1 MKKLLTMLGTFV
13 CVFAMIFAA
22 ACAPKDPGTDGPG
35 DDTNPTPETAT
46 YKTEYYL
53 EGDDG
58 YALAAEYGETLTG
71 EVGKT
76 VTIERKQI
84 DGYVFE
90 SSHPDSVVR
99 GTVTADGSLV
109 LKAYYSMDYTG
120 RVTFSSE
127 YEDNAVDLLKD
138 GTLQLEV
145 KVMVNGEEV
154 TEGVTYASSDP
165 YVSVDEDGMMEGRM
179 RGESDITVSYKNVS
193 ETFHATVYDAFID
206 SEEDWWAV
214 YDHLSYWY
222 KFTDD
227 VTLTDGGQV
236 EHFTVADDPATEDV
250 NEAVNGYEVNHS
262 FTGVIDGGGHTLT
275 WQGSRLFHWLAGAT
289 IRNIT
294 LDASNGFYWGSVI
307 AFSMEANSL
316 IENVTV
322 NAAFNTAVCMRAPSA
337 DLWIK
342 CGGNQSKTGNGGMF
356 GVIYNSTVRNCT
368 LNLDLSGITDRA
380 PDGQPM
386 SFGGIAYQAEN
397 GCVIDQCT
405 VICADEAVTKM
416 VEYDVSGTI
425 VTDCEVVRP
434 EMAQYKVEYYLD
446 GAIDSSRTQTL
457 EAEVGETVTVTPAAI
472 AGYAFDED
480 NENNVLSGT
489 VAADDSLVLKLYYT
503 KSDITFETD
512 TPAAFEMEAGVKQTL
527 EVTVK
532 EGDTVVSEGIT
543 YSSEDEAIA
552 KVSATGEVTAV
563 KGGTVT
569 VTVSYAG
576 ASKEF
581 EVTVWDGLIA
591 EEADWWAIYENE
603 TTLAGRYKLTT
614 DVTLTKVLANNTE
627 DFGENP
633 HTLHHTFTGVIDGD
647 GYTLTYN
654 SGAADGSKLF
664 DAFNGRMENIVL
676 NAGQGFYWGAPLAC
690 WMTGATLTDV
700 TLTAV
705 FIRNN
710 SYRFADAFLE
720 LDGMGAFGVFVEN
733 CTIENCTVNVSFS
746 GDALG
751 AVSYYS
757 GIAYQLTNS
766 TVTNVTVNST
776 AEIGLY
782 ATEAGTNT
790 VTGSKVVVDDG
801 FTLIE
806 NEDDFWAIYTDA
818 SSLAGSYRLADN
830 LTLTKTYGEMVGNER
845 NETFSGIL
853 DGDGHTLTYNA
864 GVDGS
869 RLFYLVTGTIQ
880 NITLNAGEGFY
891 LGSAVAF
898 QLTNATIKDVT
909 VTATFN
915 RNDTSQIAGGVTLA
929 APGSGGLAVWISNST
944 VENCTINLTLE
955 ETATADYYSGIA
967 YDVSGSTFTNVTVKC
982 ATQLGL
988 YKSGT
993 AASEE
998 NVKFDLLSSEDD
1010 GFTLIENEDDFWAI
1024 YTDASSLAGSYRL
1037 ADDLTLT
1044 KTYGE
1049 MVGNERNET
1058 FSGILDGDG
1067 HTLTY
1072 NAGVD
1077 GSRLFY
1083 LVTGTIQNITL
1094 NAGEGFYLGSAVAF
1108 QLTNATIKDV
1118 TVTATFNRNDTSQIA
1133 GGVTLAAP
1141 GSGGLAVWVNR
1152 STVENC
1158 TINLTLTGTATADYY
1173 GGIAFDITDTNLK
1186 DVTVKSATQL
1196 SLYKSGTAASETNVN
1211 FELITA

>member
-1 MKKLLTMLGTFV
+1 MKKLLTMLGSFICV
-13 CVFAMIFAA
+13 CAMIFAA
-22 ACAPKDPGTDGPG
+22 ACTPEDPGTDQPG
-35 DDTNPTPETAT
+35 DTPETAT

-58 YALAAEYGETLTG
+58 NYALSAEHGETLTG
-71 EVGKT
+71 DVGST
-76 VTIERKQI
+76 VTIDRKEI
-84 DGYVFE
+84 EGYVFE
-90 SSHPDSVVR
+90 SSNPNNVVR
-99 GTVTADGSLV
+99 GTVAADGSLV
-109 LKAYYSMDYTG
+109 LKAYYSLDYTG
-120 RVTFSSE
+120 KVTFVSE
-127 YEDNAVDLLKD
+127 YEDNVVDILKD
-138 GTLQLEV
+138 SETQLEV
-145 KVMVNGEEV
+145 KVMVNGEEM
-154 TEGVTYASSDP
+154 TEGVTYESSDP
-165 YVSVDEDGMMEGRM
+165 YVSIDENGMMEGRM
-179 RGESDITVSYKNVS
+179 RGESDITVTYKNVS

-236 EHFTVADDPATEDV
+236 EHFTVADDPDTPDV

-262 FTGVIDGGGHTLT
+262 FTGLIDGGGHTLT

-307 AFSMEANSL
+307 AFSMEGGSL

-322 NAAFNTAVCMRAPSA
+322 NVAFNTAVCMRAATPS
-337 DLWIK
+337 LWIK
-342 CGGNQSKTGNGGMF
+342 CGGNEGKTGNGGMF
-356 GVIYNSTVRNCT
+356 GVIYASTVRNCT
-368 LNLDLSGITDRA
+368 VNMDLSGITDRA
-380 PDGQPM
+380 PDGQPV
-386 SFGGIAYQAEN
+386 SIGGIAYQAEN

-489 VAADDSLVLKLYYT
+489 VAADDSLVLKVYYT

-581 EVTVWDGLIA
+581 EVTVWDGYIA
-591 EEADWWAIYENE
+591 EE
-603 TTLAGRYKLTT
+603 
-614 DVTLTKVLANNTE
+614 
-627 DFGENP
+627 
-633 HTLHHTFTGVIDGD
+633 
-647 GYTLTYN
+647 
-654 SGAADGSKLF
+654 
-664 DAFNGRMENIVL
+664 
-676 NAGQGFYWGAPLAC
+676 
-690 WMTGATLTDV
+690 
-700 TLTAV
+700 
-705 FIRNN
+705 
-710 SYRFADAFLE
+710 
-720 LDGMGAFGVFVEN
+720 
-733 CTIENCTVNVSFS
+733 
-746 GDALG
+746 
-751 AVSYYS
+751 
-757 GIAYQLTNS
+757 
-766 TVTNVTVNST
+766 
-776 AEIGLY
+776 
-782 ATEAGTNT
+782 
-790 VTGSKVVVDDG
+790 
-801 FTLIE
+801 
-806 NEDDFWAIYTDA
+806 
-818 SSLAGSYRLADN
+818 
-830 LTLTKTYGEMVGNER
+830 
-845 NETFSGIL
+845 

-944 VENCTINLTLE
+944 VENCTINLTLSGD
-955 ETATADYYSGIA
+955 ATAAYYAGIA
-967 YDVSGSTFTNVTVKC
+967 YDIAGSTLTDVTVKC
-982 ATQLGL
+982 ATQLDL
-988 YKSGT
+988 YK
-993 AASEE
+993 
-998 NVKFDLLSSEDD
+998 
-1010 GFTLIENEDDFWAI
+1010 
-1024 YTDASSLAGSYRL
+1024 
-1037 ADDLTLT
+1037 
-1044 KTYGE
+1044 
-1049 MVGNERNET
+1049 
-1058 FSGILDGDG
+1058 
-1067 HTLTY
+1067 
-1072 NAGVD
+1072 
-1077 GSRLFY
+1077 
-1083 LVTGTIQNITL
+1083 
-1094 NAGEGFYLGSAVAF
+1094 
-1108 QLTNATIKDV
+1108 
-1118 TVTATFNRNDTSQIA
+1118 TS
-1133 GGVTLAAP
+1133 TP
-1141 GSGGLAVWVNR
+1141 
-1152 STVENC
+1152 
-1158 TINLTLTGTATADYY
+1158 
-1173 GGIAFDITDTNLK
+1173 
-1186 DVTVKSATQL
+1186 
-1196 SLYKSGTAASETNVN
+1196 ASETNVN

>member
-1 MKKLLTMLGTFV
+1 MKKLLTMLGSFICV
-13 CVFAMIFAA
+13 CAMIFAA
-22 ACAPKDPGTDGPG
+22 ACTPEDSGTDQPG
-35 DDTNPTPETAT
+35 DNTPETAT

-58 YALAAEYGETLTG
+58 NYALSAEHGETLTG
-71 EVGKT
+71 DVGST
-76 VTIERKQI
+76 VTIDRKEI
-84 DGYVFE
+84 EGYVFE
-90 SSHPDSVVR
+90 SSNPNNVVR
-99 GTVTADGSLV
+99 GTVAADGSLV
-109 LKAYYSMDYTG
+109 LKAYYSLDYTG
-120 RVTFSSE
+120 KVTFVSE
-127 YEDNAVDLLKD
+127 YEDNVVDILKD
-138 GTLQLEV
+138 SETQLEV

-154 TEGVTYASSDP
+154 TEGVTYESSDP
-165 YVSVDEDGMMEGRM
+165 YVSIDENGMMDGRM
-179 RGESDITVSYKNVS
+179 RGESDITVTYKNVS
-193 ETFHATVYDAFID
+193 ETYHATVYDAFID

-222 KFTDD
+222 KFTAD

-236 EHFTVADDPATEDV
+236 EHFSVVDDPDTSDV
-250 NEAVNGYEVNHS
+250 DETVNGYLVNHS
-262 FTGVIDGGGHTLT
+262 FTGLIDGGGYTLT

-446 GAIDSSRTQTL
+446 GAIDDSRTQTL

-489 VAADDSLVLKLYYT
+489 VAADDSLVLKVYYT

-532 EGDTVVSEGIT
+532 EGNTVVSEGIT
-543 YSSEDEAIA
+543 YSSEDETIA

-581 EVTVWDGLIA
+581 EVTVWDGYIA

-603 TTLAGRYKLTT
+603 TTLAGRYKLTA
-614 DVTLTKVLANNTE
+614 DVTLTKVLAGNTE

-633 HTLHHTFTGVIDGD
+633 HTLNHTFTGYLFGN
-647 GYTLTYN
+647 GKKLTYN
-654 SGAADGSKLF
+654 YGSESGSKLF
-664 DAFNGRMENIVL
+664 TSFSGRMENIVL
-676 NAGQGFYWGAPLAC
+676 DAGQGYYWGAAVAYFIED
-690 WMTGATLTDV
+690 ATLKDV
-700 TLTAV
+700 QLTAV
-705 FIRNN
+705 FNRTNTYWWANDFIVAPG
-710 SYRFADAFLE
+710 S
-720 LDGMGAFGVFVEN
+720 GAYGVWVSDSTFEN
-733 CTIENCTVNVSFS
+733 CTANVSFE
-746 GDALG
+746 GEALN
-751 AVSYYS
+751 AVGYYS
-757 GIAYQLTNS
+757 GVAYELKDCTLTNVV
-766 TVTNVTVNST
+766 VTST
-776 AEIGLY
+776 ADIKLY
-782 ATEAGTNT
+782 ATEVGTNT
-790 VTGSKVVVDDG
+790 VTGSQVIVDDG

-806 NEDDFWAIYTDA
+806 D
-818 SSLAGSYRLADN
+818 
-830 LTLTKTYGEMVGNER
+830 
-845 NETFSGIL
+845 
-853 DGDGHTLTYNA
+853 
-864 GVDGS
+864 
-869 RLFYLVTGTIQ
+869 
-880 NITLNAGEGFY
+880 
-891 LGSAVAF
+891 
-898 QLTNATIKDVT
+898 
-909 VTATFN
+909 
-915 RNDTSQIAGGVTLA
+915 
-929 APGSGGLAVWISNST
+929 
-944 VENCTINLTLE
+944 
-955 ETATADYYSGIA
+955 
-967 YDVSGSTFTNVTVKC
+967 
-982 ATQLGL
+982 
-988 YKSGT
+988 
-993 AASEE
+993 
-998 NVKFDLLSSEDD
+998 
-1010 GFTLIENEDDFWAI
+1010 EDDFWAI

-1037 ADDLTLT
+1037 ADDLTLS
-1044 KTYGE
+1044 KSSVEKFGYGT
-1049 MVGNERNET
+1049 NHT

-1067 HTLTY
+1067 HTLTW
-1072 NAGVD
+1072 NV
-1077 GSRLFY
+1077 GSPNGARLFHS
-1083 LVTGTIQNITL
+1083 VTGTIQNI
-1094 NAGEGFYLGSAVAF
+1094 NFDAGQGFYWGSAISY
-1108 QLTNATIKDV
+1108 TMDGATIRNV
-1118 TVTATFNRNDTSQIA
+1118 TLTATFVANETHQSIPGDEYFLA
-1133 GGVTLAAP
+1133 G

>member
-1 MKKLLTMLGTFV
+1 MKKLLTMLGSFICV
-13 CVFAMIFAA
+13 CAMIFAA
-22 ACAPKDPGTDGPG
+22 ACTPEDPGTDQPG
-35 DDTNPTPETAT
+35 DNTPETAT

-58 YALAAEYGETLTG
+58 NYALSAEHGETLTG
-71 EVGKT
+71 DVGST
-76 VTIERKQI
+76 VTIDRKEI
-84 DGYVFE
+84 EGYVFE
-90 SSHPDSVVR
+90 SSNPNNVVR
-99 GTVTADGSLV
+99 GTVAADGSLV
-109 LKAYYSMDYTG
+109 LKAYYSLDYTG
-120 RVTFSSE
+120 KVTFVSE
-127 YEDNAVDLLKD
+127 YEDNVVDILKD
-138 GTLQLEV
+138 SETQLEV

-154 TEGVTYASSDP
+154 TDGVTYESSDP
-165 YVSVDEDGMMEGRM
+165 YVSIDENGMMEGRM
-179 RGESDITVSYKNVS
+179 RGESDITVTYKNVS
-193 ETFHATVYDAFID
+193 ETYHATVYDAFID

-222 KFTDD
+222 KFTAD

-236 EHFTVADDPATEDV
+236 EHFTVADDPDTSDV
-250 NEAVNGYEVNHS
+250 DETVNGYLVNHT
-262 FTGVIDGGGHTLT
+262 FTGLIDGGGYTLT
-275 WQGSRLFHWLAGAT
+275 WQGSRLFHWLSGAT

-489 VAADDSLVLKLYYT
+489 VAADDSLVLKVYYT

-543 YSSEDEAIA
+543 YSSEDETIA

-581 EVTVWDGLIA
+581 EVTVWDGII
-591 EEADWWAIYENE
+591 ETEN
-603 TTLAGRYKLTT
+603 
-614 DVTLTKVLANNTE
+614 
-627 DFGENP
+627 
-633 HTLHHTFTGVIDGD
+633 
-647 GYTLTYN
+647 
-654 SGAADGSKLF
+654 
-664 DAFNGRMENIVL
+664 
-676 NAGQGFYWGAPLAC
+676 
-690 WMTGATLTDV
+690 
-700 TLTAV
+700 
-705 FIRNN
+705 
-710 SYRFADAFLE
+710 
-720 LDGMGAFGVFVEN
+720 
-733 CTIENCTVNVSFS
+733 
-746 GDALG
+746 
-751 AVSYYS
+751 
-757 GIAYQLTNS
+757 
-766 TVTNVTVNST
+766 
-776 AEIGLY
+776 
-782 ATEAGTNT
+782 
-790 VTGSKVVVDDG
+790 
-801 FTLIE
+801 
-806 NEDDFWAIYTDA
+806 DFWAIYTDTTTL
-818 SSLAGSYRLADN
+818 SGSYRLADN

-853 DGDGHTLTYNA
+853 DGDGHTLTYNV

-915 RNDTSQIAGGVTLA
+915 RNDTSQIASGVTLA

-955 ETATADYYSGIA
+955 ETAPADYYSGIA

-1010 GFTLIENEDDFWAI
+1010 GFTLIEDEDDFWAI

-1037 ADDLTLT
+1037 ADDLTLS
-1044 KTYGE
+1044 KSSVEKFGYGT
-1049 MVGNERNET
+1049 NHT

-1067 HTLTY
+1067 HTLTW
-1072 NAGVD
+1072 NV
-1077 GSRLFY
+1077 GSPNGARLFHS
-1083 LVTGTIQNITL
+1083 VTGTIQNI
-1094 NAGEGFYLGSAVAF
+1094 NFDAGQGFYWGSAISY
-1108 QLTNATIKDV
+1108 TMDGATIRNV
-1118 TVTATFNRNDTSQIA
+1118 TLTATFVANETHQSIPGDEYFLA
-1133 GGVTLAAP
+1133 G

>member
-1 MKKLLTMLGTFV
+1 MKKLLTMLGSFICV
-13 CVFAMIFAA
+13 CAMIFAA
-22 ACAPKDPGTDGPG
+22 ACTPDDPGTDQPG
-35 DDTNPTPETAT
+35 DNTPETAT

-58 YALAAEYGETLTG
+58 NYALSAEHGETLTG
-71 EVGKT
+71 DVGST
-76 VTIERKQI
+76 VTIDRKEI
-84 DGYVFE
+84 EGYVFE
-90 SSHPDSVVR
+90 SSNPNNVVR
-99 GTVTADGSLV
+99 GTVAADGSLV
-109 LKAYYSMDYTG
+109 LKAYYSLDYTG
-120 RVTFSSE
+120 KVTFVSE
-127 YEDNAVDLLKD
+127 YEDNVVDILKD
-138 GTLQLEV
+138 SETQLEV

-154 TEGVTYASSDP
+154 TDGVTYESSDP
-165 YVSVDEDGMMEGRM
+165 YVSIDENGMMEGRM
-179 RGESDITVSYKNVS
+179 RGESDITVTYKNVS
-193 ETFHATVYDAFID
+193 ETYHATVYDAFID

-222 KFTDD
+222 KFTAD

-236 EHFTVADDPATEDV
+236 EHFTVADDPDTSDV
-250 NEAVNGYEVNHS
+250 DETVNGYLVNHT
-262 FTGVIDGGGHTLT
+262 FTGLIDGGGYTLT
-275 WQGSRLFHWLAGAT
+275 WQGSRLFHWLSGAT

-434 EMAQYKVEYYLD
+434 EMAQYTVEYYLD

-457 EAEVGETVTVTPAAI
+457 EAEVGETVTVTPAVI

-489 VAADDSLVLKLYYT
+489 VAADDSLVLKVYYT

-543 YSSEDEAIA
+543 YSSEDETIA

-581 EVTVWDGLIA
+581 EVTVWDGII
-591 EEADWWAIYENE
+591 ETEN
-603 TTLAGRYKLTT
+603 
-614 DVTLTKVLANNTE
+614 
-627 DFGENP
+627 
-633 HTLHHTFTGVIDGD
+633 
-647 GYTLTYN
+647 
-654 SGAADGSKLF
+654 
-664 DAFNGRMENIVL
+664 
-676 NAGQGFYWGAPLAC
+676 
-690 WMTGATLTDV
+690 
-700 TLTAV
+700 
-705 FIRNN
+705 
-710 SYRFADAFLE
+710 
-720 LDGMGAFGVFVEN
+720 
-733 CTIENCTVNVSFS
+733 
-746 GDALG
+746 
-751 AVSYYS
+751 
-757 GIAYQLTNS
+757 
-766 TVTNVTVNST
+766 
-776 AEIGLY
+776 
-782 ATEAGTNT
+782 
-790 VTGSKVVVDDG
+790 
-801 FTLIE
+801 
-806 NEDDFWAIYTDA
+806 DFWAIYTDKTTL
-818 SSLAGSYRLADN
+818 SGSYKLADD
-830 LTLTKTYGEMVGNER
+830 LTLSQSSVEKFGYEV
-845 NETFSGIL
+845 NETFTGL
-853 DGDGHTLTYNA
+853 LEGGDYTLTWN
-864 GVDGS
+864 VDSDNGS
-869 RLFYLVTGTIQ
+869 RLFYSITGTIQ
-880 NITLNAGEGFY
+880 NIKLNAGRGFY
-891 LGSAVAF
+891 WGSALAY
-898 QLTNATIKDVT
+898 TMTGATLKNIT
-909 VTATFN
+909 LTATVISDEAHQYVEGDPYFN
-915 RNDTSQIAGGVTLA
+915 AKDGAGGF
-929 APGSGGLAVWISNST
+929 SVWASNCT
-944 VENCTINLTLE
+944 IEKCTINLTLGSWN
-955 ETATADYYSGIA
+955 TGSAVYQATANYWSGIA
-967 YDVSGSTFTNVTVKC
+967 YDVSGSTLTDITVVCSEDIAPYKTGTPASETNVTV
-982 ATQLGL
+982 
-988 YKSGT
+988 
-993 AASEE
+993 E
-998 NVKFDLLSSEDD
+998 VDD
-1010 GFTLIENEDDFWAI
+1010 GFTLIEDEDDFWAI

-1037 ADDLTLT
+1037 ADDLTLSQSSVEKFGYQT
-1044 KTYGE
+1044 
-1049 MVGNERNET
+1049 NHT

-1067 HTLTY
+1067 HTLTW
-1072 NAGVD
+1072 NVGAENGA
-1077 GSRLFY
+1077 RLFHS
-1083 LVTGTIQNITL
+1083 VTGTLQNINF
-1094 NAGEGFYLGSAVAF
+1094 NAGNGFYWGSAISY
-1108 QLTNATIKDV
+1108 TMDGATIRNV
-1118 TVTATFNRNDTSQIA
+1118 TLTATFIA
-1133 GGVTLAAP
+1133 NETHQSIPGDEYFLAG

>member
-1 MKKLLTMLGTFV
+1 MKKLLTTLGSLV

-35 DDTNPTPETAT
+35 GGTDPKPETAT

-58 YALAAEYGETLTG
+58 NYTLGAEYGETLTG

-76 VTIERKQI
+76 VTIDRKDI
-84 DGYVFE
+84 EGYIFE
-90 SSHPDSVVR
+90 SSNPNNVVR
-99 GTVTADGSLV
+99 GTVAADGSLV
-109 LKAYYSMDYTG
+109 LKAYYSLDYTG
-120 RVTFSSE
+120 KVTFVSE
-127 YEDNAVDLLKD
+127 YEDNVVDILKD
-138 GTLQLEV
+138 GETQLEV

-154 TEGVTYASSDP
+154 TEGVTYESSDP
-165 YVSVDEDGMMEGRM
+165 YVSIDENGMMDGRM
-179 RGESDITVSYKNVS
+179 RGESDITVTYKNVS

-222 KFTDD
+222 KFTAD

-236 EHFTVADDPATEDV
+236 EHFSVVDDPDTSDV
-250 NEAVNGYEVNHS
+250 DETVNGYLVNHS
-262 FTGVIDGGGHTLT
+262 FTGLIDGGGYTLT

-457 EAEVGETVTVTPAAI
+457 EAEVGKTVTVTPAAI

-489 VAADDSLVLKLYYT
+489 VAADDSLVLKVYYT

-512 TPAAFEMEAGVKQTL
+512 TPAAFEMEAGGTQEL
-527 EVTVK
+527 AVTVK
-532 EGDTVVSEGIT
+532 ENGAAVSEGVS
-543 YSSEDEAIA
+543 YASSDEAVV
-552 KVSATGEVTAV
+552 KVSAAGDVTAV
-563 KGGTVT
+563 KGGTATVT
-569 VTVSYAG
+569 VTYAG
-576 ASKEF
+576 AAKEF
-581 EVTVWDGLIA
+581 TVTVWDGIIGT
-591 EEADWWAIYENE
+591 ENDFWAIY
-603 TTLAGRYKLTT
+603 TDTATLAGRYKL
-614 DVTLTKVLANNTE
+614 
-627 DFGENP
+627 
-633 HTLHHTFTGVIDGD
+633 
-647 GYTLTYN
+647 
-654 SGAADGSKLF
+654 AD
-664 DAFNGRMENIVL
+664 D
-676 NAGQGFYWGAPLAC
+676 
-690 WMTGATLTDV
+690 
-700 TLTAV
+700 
-705 FIRNN
+705 
-710 SYRFADAFLE
+710 
-720 LDGMGAFGVFVEN
+720 
-733 CTIENCTVNVSFS
+733 
-746 GDALG
+746 
-751 AVSYYS
+751 
-757 GIAYQLTNS
+757 
-766 TVTNVTVNST
+766 
-776 AEIGLY
+776 
-782 ATEAGTNT
+782 
-790 VTGSKVVVDDG
+790 
-801 FTLIE
+801 
-806 NEDDFWAIYTDA
+806 
-818 SSLAGSYRLADN
+818 
-830 LTLTKTYGEMVGNER
+830 LTLSQSSVEKFGYDKNH
-845 NETFSGIL
+845 TFSGIL
-853 DGDGHTLTYNA
+853 DGNNKTLAWNVS
-864 GVDGS
+864 VDNGS
-869 RLFYLVTGTIQ
+869 RLFHSITGTIQ
-880 NITLNAGEGFY
+880 NITLNAGRGFY
-891 LGSAVAF
+891 WGSAVAY
-898 QLTNATIKDVT
+898 TMSGATIKNVT
-909 VTATFN
+909 LTATAISDEAHQALPEDPYFN
-915 RNDTSQIAGGVTLA
+915 AKDGAGAL
-929 APGSGGLAVWISNST
+929 SVWMSNCT
-944 VENCTINLTLE
+944 VENCTINFTLDSWDTGTAVY
-955 ETATADYYSGIA
+955 TATANYWSGIA
-967 YDVSGSTFTNVTVKC
+967 YDVSGSTLTDITVNASEEIDLYKSGAPVRETNVTVK
-982 ATQLGL
+982 
-988 YKSGT
+988 
-993 AASEE
+993 
-998 NVKFDLLSSEDD
+998 VDD
-1010 GFTLIENEDDFWAI
+1010 GFTLIEDEDDFWAI

-1037 ADDLTLT
+1037 ADDLTLSQSSVE
-1044 KTYGE
+1044 KFGYGT
-1049 MVGNERNET
+1049 NHT

-1067 HTLTY
+1067 HTLTW
-1072 NAGVD
+1072 NV
-1077 GSRLFY
+1077 GSPNGARLFHS
-1083 LVTGTIQNITL
+1083 VTGTIQNI
-1094 NAGEGFYLGSAVAF
+1094 NFDAGQGFYWGSAISY
-1108 QLTNATIKDV
+1108 TMDGATIRNV
-1118 TVTATFNRNDTSQIA
+1118 TLTATFVANETHQSIPGDEYFLA
-1133 GGVTLAAP
+1133 G

-1196 SLYKSGTAASETNVN
+1196 SLYKSGTAASETNVK